1 MNAKAINI
9 PLTLLGTS
17 PNILWVYA
25 KLCEIADDNGN
36 VVIGVNGW
44 CDKIGLSRQQVRYAI
59 NYLIE
64 TNKIATN
71 TTNKNTI
78 INICETPT
86 LRVKKRKLK
95 PIKEP
100 TIQPTITLDTSSDTL
115 SKSTAFV
122 KPTIAEIQQHIY
134 LKGYNVDAEAFYAH
148 YESNGWMIG
157 KAKMKSWRAALV
169 TWNKNQ
175 YGTRQTNNPV
185 AKQESRYSG
194 IKRTAEAMLQQPFNL
209 DSLLND

>member
-1 MNAKAINI
+1 MNFI
-9 PLTLLGTS
+9 PNPPFES
-17 PNILWVYA
+17 NPNILWVYA
-25 KLCEIADDNGN
+25 KLCEIADDNGC
-36 VVIGVNGW
+36 VSIGVNEW
-44 CDKIGLSRQQVRYAI
+44 CDKIGLSRQQVRYAL

-64 TNKIATN
+64 TNKMTKTATN
-71 TTNKNTI
+71 KSTI

-86 LRVKKRKLK
+86 LRVKKSKLK

-100 TIQPTITLDTSSDTL
+100 TIQPIITLNTSTDTL
-115 SKSTAFV
+115 RKSTVFV
-122 KPTIAEIQQHIY
+122 KPTIQEIQQHIY
-134 LKGYNVDAEAFYAH
+134 LKGYNVDAETFYAH

-157 KAKMKSWRAALV
+157 KAKMKSWKAALV

-185 AKQESRYSG
+185 ARQESRYSG